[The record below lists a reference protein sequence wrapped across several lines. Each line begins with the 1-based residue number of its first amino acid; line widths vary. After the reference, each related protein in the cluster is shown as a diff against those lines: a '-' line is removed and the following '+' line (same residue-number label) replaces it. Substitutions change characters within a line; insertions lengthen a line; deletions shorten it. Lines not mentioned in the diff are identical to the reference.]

1 MSRIPDLEGKNVAY
15 GQTLGVQDEVRTKGK
30 HVHLEM
36 DTRYQRQ
43 FENYVADLVEG
54 RLKLEPELREGT
66 RPRPVLDDGTLRLGE
81 SGTRVRD
88 VQEHLNGLGY
98 VGADGQPLVA
108 DGVYRLTMQR
118 AVLDYQRE
126 QCRRARRNRSTRPCR
141 AFRRP
146 DYLMRRCRIRSAVDR
161 RIVHARH

>member
-1 MSRIPDLEGKNVAY
+1 
-15 GQTLGVQDEVRTKGK
+15 
-30 HVHLEM
+30 
-36 DTRYQRQ
+36 
-43 FENYVADLVEG
+43 
-54 RLKLEPELREGT
+54 LKLEPELREGT

-126 QCRRARRNRSTRPCR
+126 QCLPETGDIGREMLQGVPARAPEPFDPALQGIPSPGLPYACILNTYTIPREAGANRMPSYC
-141 AFRRP
+141 
-146 DYLMRRCRIRSAVDR
+146 CK
-161 RIVHARH
+161 